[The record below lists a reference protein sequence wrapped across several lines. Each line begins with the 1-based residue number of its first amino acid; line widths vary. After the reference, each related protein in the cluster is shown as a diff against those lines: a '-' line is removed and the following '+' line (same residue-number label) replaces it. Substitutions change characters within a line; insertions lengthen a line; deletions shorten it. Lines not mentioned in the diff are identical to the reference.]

1 MLEVLRVVAYR
12 RLFTAQILAL
22 LGTGLL
28 TVALGLLAFDLA
40 GGKAGAV
47 LGTALTIKMLA
58 YVFVAPIMAAL
69 VQRLPRKSV
78 LVAADLMRAA
88 IALTLPFIDQVWQI
102 YVLVFLLQS
111 ASATFTPAF
120 QALIPVI
127 LPQEKD
133 YTRALSLSRLAYDLE
148 SLLSP
153 LIAALLLTIMSYHN
167 LFVGTMAG
175 FLLSAVIV
183 LTTTLPLLP
192 AADRTGTLLHRT
204 TLGTR
209 IFLGVPSLRG
219 LMALNLVVACGTAL
233 VLVNT
238 VVYALDVF
246 GGSTTDLAVALACYG
261 AGSMVVALAAPWIL
275 ERVTDRTMMASGG
288 VVLAL
293 AIAAAAV
300 VAWTEQ
306 SWLLLLTLWT
316 VLGAG
321 TSMIN
326 TPSAR
331 LLRRAA
337 TDRTRN
343 YLFTAQFSLSH
354 ACFIATYPIAG
365 WVGAVWGQPA
375 AAGVLAALATLGTV
389 AALRLWP
396 DDPHPGP
403 PKISARQKAR

>member
-1 MLEVLRVVAYR
+1 MLEVLRVTAYR
-12 RLFTAQILAL
+12 KLFTAQVVAL

-58 YVFVAPIMAAL
+58 YVFVAPVMAAL
-69 VQRLPRKSV
+69 VERLPRKTV
-78 LVAADLMRAA
+78 LVGADLVRAG
-88 IALTLPFIDQVWQI
+88 IALSLPFVDQIWQI
-102 YVLVFLLQS
+102 YLLVFVLQS

-120 QALIPVI
+120 QALIPVV
-127 LPQEKD
+127 LSREKD

-153 LIAALLLTIMSYHN
+153 VVAAALLTLVSYHD

-175 FLLSAVIV
+175 FLVSALMVI
-183 LTTTLPLLP
+183 TTSLPRIP
-192 AADRTGTLLHRT
+192 NVVRSGSLLHRT

-209 IFLGVPSLRG
+209 IFLRQPSLRG

-238 VVYALDVF
+238 VIFALDVF
-246 GGSTTDLAVALACYG
+246 EGSTTDLALALACYG
-261 AGSMVVALAAPWIL
+261 AGSMVIALAAPKLLDRVSDRSLMIL
-275 ERVTDRTMMASGG
+275 GG
-288 VVLAL
+288 IIVPLG
-293 AIAAAAV
+293 IMAAAV
-300 VAWTEQ
+300 IAWTGQ
-306 SWLLLLTLWT
+306 SWPLLLLIWAI
-316 VLGAG
+316 LGAG

-337 TDRTRN
+337 TDNTRSS
-343 YLFTAQFSLSH
+343 LFTAQFSLSH
-354 ACFIATYPIAG
+354 ACFILTYPIAG
-365 WVGAVWGQPA
+365 WIGATAGQTAAAAVLAILSTVGA
-375 AAGVLAALATLGTV
+375 LAAW
-389 AALRLWP
+389 RFWP
-396 DDPHPGP
+396 RGQESLHEVP
-403 PKISARQKAR
+403 STQKAH